1 MPLLYRRFAILL
13 ILAVT
18 LAACGGPRPQ
28 LTPVTAQPTP
38 VAPQRDIPP
47 PPDRAAPILVARSP
61 EPGQA
66 LDPGAPIELVFDRP
80 MDRAS
85 VAAALNIAGVTGA
98 IEWRDARTVR
108 FVPSAPLQRAS
119 TYEVFLRETAKGA
132 DGLPLAAP
140 VRFRFATA
148 GFLEVGQVIPADGA
162 ADVQPNSTITV
173 FFNRP
178 VVPLTAIESQANLPQ
193 PLTFDPPIAGRG
205 EWLKY
210 SNLHIYTGS
219 AACWRRDLHRTH
231 RRRSDRCDRQSTPVG
246 VHLAFHRRPSA
257 GGDD

>member
-1 MPLLYRRFAILL
+1 MPPLYRRFAILL

-28 LTPVTAQPTP
+28 PTPTPVTAQPTP

-98 IEWRDARTVR
+98 IEWPNARTVR
-108 FVPSAPLQRAS
+108 FVPSTPLQRAS
-119 TYEVFLRETAKGA
+119 TYEVFLHETAKGA

-140 VRFRFATA
+140 VRDRK
-148 GFLEVGQVIPADGA
+148 
-162 ADVQPNSTITV
+162 S
-173 FFNRP
+173 
-178 VVPLTAIESQANLPQ
+178 VV
-193 PLTFDPPIAGRG
+193 
-205 EWLKY
+205 
-210 SNLHIYTGS
+210 
-219 AACWRRDLHRTH
+219 
-231 RRRSDRCDRQSTPVG
+231 
-246 VHLAFHRRPSA
+246 
-257 GGDD
+257 